1 MSFITRNYLSH
12 YFFFSFII
20 FSCSSSSISIA
31 VLTYSPGLAQKTFQA
46 NTKKLENKAL
56 KKPNDPH
63 TLFKASKNLTMLTYG
78 FIMDEAERVSIEDYT
93 EGLNIYNQA
102 NSNFKRS
109 ISYVEKSIQLEYD
122 NYFQWINDDRDSP
135 MVFKKEVSEKL
146 YWAAAS
152 YAGAIQSSNG
162 NPKWVVQL
170 PKIGKLLEKGMELHP
185 DWNYGAFYTAMIPY
199 SLIRHDAN
207 QDRINIAKSYF
218 KKAVIASKEQDL
230 SPYIAYAENIAVGEQ
245 NKKEYTNMLYK
256 ALSIDI
262 NANPDLSLVNYI
274 NRTRANWLLDNI
286 DEYFY

>member
-1 MSFITRNYLSH
+1 
-12 YFFFSFII
+12 
-20 FSCSSSSISIA
+20 
-31 VLTYSPGLAQKTFQA
+31 
-46 NTKKLENKAL
+46 
-56 KKPNDPH
+56 
-63 TLFKASKNLTMLTYG
+63 
-78 FIMDEAERVSIEDYT
+78 
-93 EGLNIYNQA
+93 
-102 NSNFKRS
+102 
-109 ISYVEKSIQLEYD
+109 
-122 NYFQWINDDRDSP
+122 
-135 MVFKKEVSEKL
+135 
-146 YWAAAS
+146 
-152 YAGAIQSSNG
+152 
-162 NPKWVVQL
+162 
-170 PKIGKLLEKGMELHP
+170 MELHP

-274 NRTRANWLLDNI
+274 NRRKANWLLDNI

>member
-1 MSFITRNYLSH
+1 
-12 YFFFSFII
+12 
-20 FSCSSSSISIA
+20 
-31 VLTYSPGLAQKTFQA
+31 
-46 NTKKLENKAL
+46 
-56 KKPNDPH
+56 
-63 TLFKASKNLTMLTYG
+63 
-78 FIMDEAERVSIEDYT
+78 
-93 EGLNIYNQA
+93 
-102 NSNFKRS
+102 
-109 ISYVEKSIQLEYD
+109 
-122 NYFQWINDDRDSP
+122 

-199 SLIRHDAN
+199 SLIRHDAS